1 MKTFVAL
8 LAALGLFFA
17 ACGDDSSS
25 DDAADDTPAADSGSS
40 DDAADDTPAASGG
53 TAVTI
58 ADFAFDAPDSVA
70 IGTTVEVS
78 NTDGATHTFTSADGS
93 FDTGNIAGGATATVT
108 FDTAGTIDY
117 FCSIHPSMTG
127 SITVEG

>member
-1 MKTFVAL
+1 MKTLVAL
-8 LAALGLFFA
+8 LAVLGLFLA

-25 DDAADDTPAADSGSS
+25 DDASDTPAADDDSSS
-40 DDAADDTPAASGG
+40 DGGSDDGGSGG

-58 ADFAFDAPDSVA
+58 ADFAFDAPASAAV
-70 IGTTVEVS
+70 GTTVEVT
-78 NTDGATHTFTSADGS
+78 NTDGATHTFTAADGS
-93 FDTGNIAGGATATVT
+93 FDTGNLASGDTATVT

>member
-8 LAALGLFFA
+8 FATLGLLFT

-25 DDAADDTPAADSGSS
+25 DDASDDTPAVDADSSS
-40 DDAADDTPAASGG
+40 DGAGSGG

-58 ADFAFDAPDSVA
+58 ADFAFEAPASVPV
-70 IGTTVEVS
+70 GTTVDVT
-78 NTDGATHTFTSADGS
+78 NTDGATHTFTAADGS
-93 FDTGNIAGGATATVT
+93 FDTGNLASGASASVT

-117 FCSIHPSMTG
+117 FCAIHPSMTG